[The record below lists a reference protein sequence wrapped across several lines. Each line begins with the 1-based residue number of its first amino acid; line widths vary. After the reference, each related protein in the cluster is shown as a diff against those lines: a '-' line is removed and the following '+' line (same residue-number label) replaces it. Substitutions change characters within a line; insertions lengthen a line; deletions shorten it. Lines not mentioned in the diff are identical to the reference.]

1 MDAGKV
7 VCARSCANTAIASPK
22 ARGRLASRRT
32 SFHRRCAYPRA
43 TYLLDAAL
51 AQPLLVHVLAPM
63 AKKDDTVSKRL
74 AEEIALAKR
83 IKENPPSPS
92 LLDLATPDQL
102 NELAASLWLNEK
114 DPVFGSVSRAFKAFG
129 LDHRNN
135 SDWYSLVAR
144 LARVLFP
151 IRRPGEKKWT
161 AERLFLLLAQ
171 VASYKRKQPK
181 PSDTAICSWLLNS
194 YPDETLEAL
203 RRALQDARNPK
214 RNSELAQLADLVA
227 RSATGNRTRAVDEA
241 ATVQAVSWVIENA
254 DVLWIEFWGPRK

>member
-1 MDAGKV
+1 
-7 VCARSCANTAIASPK
+7 
-22 ARGRLASRRT
+22 
-32 SFHRRCAYPRA
+32 
-43 TYLLDAAL
+43 
-51 AQPLLVHVLAPM
+51 M

-83 IKENPPSPS
+83 IKDNPASPS

-102 NELAASLWLNEK
+102 DELAASLWLNEK

-151 IRRPGEKKWT
+151 IHRPGRQKKWT
-161 AERLFLLLAQ
+161 AERLYLLLAQ
-171 VASYKRKQPK
+171 VAAYKRKHPK
-181 PSDTAICSWLLNS
+181 ASNTAICGWLKKS
-194 YPDETLEAL
+194 YADENLEAL
-203 RRALQDARNPK
+203 RRALHDARNPK

-241 ATVQAVSWVIENA
+241 ATVRAVSWVIKNA
-254 DVLWIEFWGPRK
+254 DMLWFELYGPRK

>member
-1 MDAGKV
+1 
-7 VCARSCANTAIASPK
+7 
-22 ARGRLASRRT
+22 
-32 SFHRRCAYPRA
+32 
-43 TYLLDAAL
+43 
-51 AQPLLVHVLAPM
+51 M

-83 IKENPPSPS
+83 IKDNPPSPS

-102 NELAASLWLNEK
+102 DELAASLWLNEK

-151 IRRPGEKKWT
+151 IRRPGLRRKKWT
-161 AERLFLLLAQ
+161 AERLYLLLAR
-171 VASYKRKQPK
+171 VASYKRGRPK
-181 PSDTAICSWLLNS
+181 AADTDICRWLKKS
-194 YPDETLEAL
+194 YADETLEAL
-203 RRALQDARNPK
+203 RRALHDARNPK
-214 RNSELAQLADLVA
+214 RNCELAQLADLVA

-241 ATVQAVSWVIENA
+241 ATVKAVSWVIENA
-254 DVLWIEFWGPRK
+254 DMLWFKFYGPRK